1 MEFVSRST
9 PDPSYLQALVDSI
22 VETADPERIILFGS
36 AAREQMQDDSD
47 IDLLVVK
54 DRCHRIHTAGRIYAK
69 LPQKNTAVDIVI
81 VWPEELVTNRNAPWG
96 VIPPALR
103 EGRTL
108 YAKNAEAPQGERP
121 LRVKRLSPER
131 RSDRS
136 ALTRGFNRQSDPA
149 DEGPGH
155 ARTRSVQC
163 TRLASTRNSGSGWPA
178 ARRSRRAAGMP
189 NPYLCTMP
197 STRIASARIGFR

>member
-1 MEFVSRST
+1 MTMAQPTDVSPARHRNVHARMVFVSGT
-9 PDPSYLQALVDSI
+9 PDPNYLQALVASI

-36 AAREQMQDDSD
+36 AAREQMQEDSD

-69 LPQKNTAVDIVI
+69 LPQKNRAVDIVI
-81 VWPEELVTNRNAPWG
+81 VWPEELITYRNAPWG

-121 LRVKRLSPER
+121 IP
-131 RSDRS
+131 D
-136 ALTRGFNRQSDPA
+136 
-149 DEGPGH
+149 
-155 ARTRSVQC
+155 
-163 TRLASTRNSGSGWPA
+163 
-178 ARRSRRAAGMP
+178 
-189 NPYLCTMP
+189 
-197 STRIASARIGFR
+197 